1 MPSLAPA
8 HAPAGTWTAYPHPA
22 SIMLY
27 EEGQGYPTFDLAKAK
42 QYYSRVNDKVA
53 RLVLDGI
60 KRWDAADL

>member
-1 MPSLAPA
+1 
-8 HAPAGTWTAYPHPA
+8 
-22 SIMLY
+22 MLY